1 MYDLHFLIFFVHII
15 NRNSLQK
22 YNIISFFQL
31 SYYTRYI
38 ALEIGR
44 ETDILFQYL
53 KLMSGK
59 VMRIG
64 EQQK

>member
-1 MYDLHFLIFFVHII
+1 M
-15 NRNSLQK
+15 S
-22 YNIISFFQL
+22 
-31 SYYTRYI
+31 TRYI